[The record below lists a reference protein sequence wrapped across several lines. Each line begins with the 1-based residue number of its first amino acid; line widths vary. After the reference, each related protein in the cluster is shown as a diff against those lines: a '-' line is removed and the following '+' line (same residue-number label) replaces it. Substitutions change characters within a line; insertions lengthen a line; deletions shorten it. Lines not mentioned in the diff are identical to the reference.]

1 MKQCHELNAIAV
13 EVVNQ
18 LAKKDISI
26 NEAKYVLERANDI
39 ILLETKLCKID

>member
-1 MKQCHELNAIAV
+1 MKKCNELDAIAV

-26 NEAKYVLERANDI
+26 NEAKYVLNKAEEI
-39 ILLETKLCKID
+39 MMIETKVNI

>member
-1 MKQCHELNAIAV
+1 MKQCHELNDIAV

-26 NEAKYVLERANDI
+26 NEAKYVLERVNDI